1 MANDPTRVFIHGL
14 ESSSRGNKGS
24 FFRARYPDM
33 IVEDFPGP
41 FEQRMDKLERLLEGL
56 DPLILV
62 GSSYGGLMAAV
73 YACRHEER
81 VARLVLLAPALHL
94 EPLEPYRERTLGM
107 PVTIFH
113 GRSDDVVPLDAVR
126 PIARRLFADL
136 QLHVVDDDHPLTAT
150 FATCD
155 WDTLLGTSH

>member
-1 MANDPTRVFIHGL
+1 MANDPSRVFIHGL

-56 DPLILV
+56 HPLILV

-94 EPLEPYRERTLGM
+94 EPLEPCRDRTLHM

-113 GRSDDVVPLDAVR
+113 GRSDDVVPLDAIR